1 MVTLMTALA
10 VVAIL
15 AITVAKEKNNMEL
28 NK

>member
-15 AITVAKEKNNMEL
+15 AITVAKEKNNMEV